1 MKDNVLRFCLEQK
14 LIPPGSTVV
23 CAVSGGADSMAL
35 LRCLLD
41 LQEALGCQIAAA
53 HFNHQLRGTE
63 SDADEIFVQAYCRSH
78 RIPLFSGRGD
88 VASYAKTNHCS
99 IEDAART
106 LRYDFFSTLSGLI
119 ATAHTADDNAETVL
133 MNLLRGSGLKG
144 LCGIPAVRTPIIRPI
159 LCVTREDVLAYLRE
173 TDTPW
178 REDSSNREDTY
189 RRNRIRHHVI
199 PLLKEENPA
208 LSQTILAESLRLRA
222 EEHHLATETQQA
234 LRAVQRTD
242 GYDCAAICVL
252 SEALQRRVLLQ
263 ILQISGTGDAHHVET
278 LRQLVL
284 SDAPVGQTILPQNR
298 TAKKSY
304 GLLRILAEPQP
315 TLGIYP
321 LPIPGSVTLPET
333 GMTIRTMLLKNS
345 EDFSGN
351 PDTILINYA
360 MIKQTISVRP
370 RQTGDV
376 IALPGGSRSLKR
388 LLIDRKIP
396 SEERNRIPVLSMGE
410 QIVAVCGI
418 GADRHFLPE
427 ATSPV
432 LAIQFIHQDR
442 YKEKE
447 EYRSYD
453 AGH

>member
-1 MKDNVLRFCLEQK
+1 
-14 LIPPGSTVV
+14 
-23 CAVSGGADSMAL
+23 MAL

-63 SDADEIFVQAYCRSH
+63 SDEDEAFVRAYCRSYG
-78 RIPLFSGRGD
+78 IPLFSSCGN
-88 VASYAKTNHCS
+88 VAAYAKANHCS
-99 IEDAART
+99 TEDAART
-106 LRYDFFSTLSGLI
+106 LRYDFFSSLSGLI

-144 LCGIPAVRTPIIRPI
+144 LCGIPTVRAPIIRPI
-159 LCVTREDVLAYLRE
+159 LCVTREDVLAYLRD

-208 LSQTILAESLRLRA
+208 FSQTILAESLRLRA
-222 EEHHLATETQQA
+222 EEHHLAAETQQA
-234 LRAVQRTD
+234 LHAVQRTG
-242 GYDCAAICVL
+242 GYDCAAICTL

-263 ILQISGTGDAHHVET
+263 ILRISGTGDAHHVET
-278 LRQLVL
+278 LRQLIL
-284 SDAPVGQTILPQNR
+284 SDVPVGQTILPQNR
-298 TAKKSY
+298 TAKKAY
-304 GLLRILAEPQP
+304 GLLRILTEPQP
-315 TLGIYP
+315 VLGIYP
-321 LPIPGSVTLPET
+321 LPIPGSITLPET
-333 GMTIRTMLLKNS
+333 GMMIRTRLLKNS

-360 MIKQTISVRP
+360 MIKQTISVRS
-370 RQTGDV
+370 RRTGDT
-376 IALPGGSRSLKR
+376 ITLPGGSRSLKR
-388 LLIDRKIP
+388 LLIDRKVP
-396 SEERNRIPVLSMGE
+396 REQRDQIPVLAMGT

-418 GADRHFLPE
+418 GADRQFLPE
-427 ATSPV
+427 AASPV
-432 LAIQFIHQDR
+432 LAIQFIQQDR